1 MFLPSHMPA
10 FSVYPDCSDT
20 AGLQSDAMLS
30 SGPVIRM
37 NPHGLIHT
45 VQFDY
50 FRVFSALFCD
60 YEVIADKFQSLGD
73 CRNKR
78 FV

>member
-1 MFLPSHMPA
+1 
-10 FSVYPDCSDT
+10 
-20 AGLQSDAMLS
+20 MLS

-37 NPHGLIHT
+37 NPHGLIHIA
-45 VQFDY
+45 QFDY